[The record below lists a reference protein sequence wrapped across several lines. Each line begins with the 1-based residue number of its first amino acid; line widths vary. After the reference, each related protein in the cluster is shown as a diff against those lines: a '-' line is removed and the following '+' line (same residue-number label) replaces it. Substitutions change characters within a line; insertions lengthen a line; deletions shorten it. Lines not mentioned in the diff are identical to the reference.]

1 MNRIAALAALA
12 ALVSHA
18 SAQGPL
24 ATDADKY
31 KLVLENDQVRVLS
44 YRDLPGERTH
54 EHRHPAFVVVALA
67 PFKRQLR
74 LADGRVLV
82 REFKAGDVLYS
93 AGETHIGENVGALP
107 TQVVMIE
114 LKGVA
119 R

>member
-1 MNRIAALAALA
+1 MNRITAVVALA

-18 SAQGPL
+18 SAQDPL

-31 KLVLENDQVRVLS
+31 KLVLENEQVRVLS

-54 EHRHPAFVVVALA
+54 EHRHPAFIVVAIA

-74 LADGRVLV
+74 LPDGRVLV
-82 REFKAGDVLYS
+82 REFKAGDVMYS
-93 AGETHIGENVGALP
+93 PGEAHIGENVGALP

-114 LKGVA
+114 LKTA
-119 R
+119 PR